1 MIRFNNKTFTCPI
14 DISLYFVSG
23 KWKIL
28 ILSHLHRFEKKG
40 FSEIRDNL
48 PGISE
53 KMLTQQLKQLEN
65 DGLIAKTILS
75 LKPYRVE
82 YTLTSLGKSFAPL
95 YEFLS
100 QWGMHYLKEHGI
112 DYLKDQHLYK

>member
-1 MIRFNNKTFTCPI
+1 MITLNNRTFTCPI
-14 DISLYFVSG
+14 DVSLHFVNG

-28 ILSHLHRFEKKG
+28 ILAHLHRFEKKG

-48 PGISE
+48 PGVSE

-65 DGLIAKTILS
+65 DQLIAKTVLS

-82 YTLTSLGKSFAPL
+82 YALTDLGRSFAPL

-100 QWGMHYLKEHGI
+100 QWGIRYLKENGI
-112 DYLKDQHLYK
+112 DYLKDQALYK

>member
-1 MIRFNNKTFTCPI
+1 MIKLNDKTFTCPI
-14 DISLYFVSG
+14 DVSLHFING

-28 ILSHLHRFEKKG
+28 ILAHLHRFEKKS

-48 PGISE
+48 PGVSE
-53 KMLTQQLKQLEN
+53 KMLTQQLKQLEG
-65 DGLIAKTILS
+65 DGLIEKIELS

-82 YTLTSLGKSFAPL
+82 YTLTDLGKSFAPM

-100 QWGMHYLKEHGI
+100 QWGIQYLKENDI
-112 DYLKDQHLYK
+112 DYLKDQELYK

>member
-1 MIRFNNKTFTCPI
+1 MIKLNDKTFTCPI
-14 DISLYFVSG
+14 DVSLHFING

-28 ILSHLHRFEKKG
+28 ILAHLHRFEKKS
-40 FSEIRDNL
+40 FTEIRDNL

-53 KMLTQQLKQLEN
+53 KMLTQQLKQLEG
-65 DGLIAKTILS
+65 DKLIEKTVLS

-82 YTLTSLGKSFAPL
+82 YSLTPSGKSFAPL

-100 QWGMHYLKEHGI
+100 QWGIEYLKEHNI
-112 DYLKDQHLYK
+112 DYLKDLALYK